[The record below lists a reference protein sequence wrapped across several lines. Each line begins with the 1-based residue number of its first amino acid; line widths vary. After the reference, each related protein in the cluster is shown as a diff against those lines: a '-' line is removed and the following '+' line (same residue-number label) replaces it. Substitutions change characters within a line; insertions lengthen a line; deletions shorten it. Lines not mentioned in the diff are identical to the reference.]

1 MPVQKQNLVV
11 GLCLGRRGFIPP
23 PPPPEGVS
31 LSLSLS
37 LSFCMI
43 IGRKLDASAMV
54 GFANS
59 LSILWKNSE
68 FPETAKVLKSILLY
82 QSSYSIHCRFPYSQ
96 FQIPNWT
103 LPSQTEAR
111 RTREDRQTD
120 KPPGSYFPL
129 FPLSEEK
136 CAVWRRQKREELEI
150 VIAFMQT
157 RPFHE

>member
-1 MPVQKQNLVV
+1 
-11 GLCLGRRGFIPP
+11 
-23 PPPPEGVS
+23 
-31 LSLSLS
+31 
-37 LSFCMI
+37 
-43 IGRKLDASAMV
+43 MV

-59 LSILWKNSE
+59 LNVSWKYPE
-68 FPETAKVLKSILLY
+68 FPETAKFLKSILLY
-82 QSSYSIHCRFPYSQ
+82 QSSYSIHWRFPHSQ

-103 LPSQTEAR
+103 LPAQTEAR

-157 RPFHE
+157 LPFHE